1 MTRSLALNL
10 AAVTLLLL
18 LSIGQISGAGRD
30 VASRRRVRTQAIDS
44 DAKVKDTRSTR
55 DVSLQPDT
63 GAAKVRLEDNAGG
76 TRSSTQVARPVKVKG
91 RGSGGDV
98 SAENIQVKTDPN
110 DEKFAVSHNEDDISE
125 NRDDA
130 SYRDE
135 NISGD
140 DSAPGTAKIPI
151 VREGVASHTNTASD
165 SPSEISKIN
174 PPGAR
179 STSSQSTIGPLARI
193 LGIFGM
199 STSSEI
205 SPATKRRGNF
215 GRFKRRKHSQEEM
228 LYSDITLAFIN
239 GLKSGLYDDPE
250 KPLSNERKQ
259 ILLDWLDLLSATLP
273 PEFGLH
279 LIIDTLRTN
288 WIDISSSRNKLMSI
302 LSVSLPANKEYSD
315 ECTKESKNFLFRS
328 GRTSVTAARGSTCA
342 TWRLLHVVSV
352 GLAERMG
359 GTDASR
365 DDEMLRDVDAALGVI
380 GGKHRRRHRAFSP
393 KEAADIMRNTIDAFL
408 TCEVCR
414 KDFIE
419 QYDRCDFGRCDR
431 LNDSTENLS
440 EFDWREF
447 SMYLWEYHNG
457 VSTSI
462 ARKLAEGSRVSETT
476 ATISQLWPSIN
487 DCLTCQAEDGSWNKQ
502 RVYEYLRKMYW
513 GEFSDGN
520 AAENSAMH
528 VSHKGGG
535 LHLDSTSALH
545 MLGAMSVAIL
555 ILSSIKIWSS
565 WFLRRQNLVGYLP
578 SSADHFTGKSI
589 RKEE

>member
-1 MTRSLALNL
+1 MTRYLAPNL

-30 VASRRRVRTQAIDS
+30 VASRRRVRTQAIDT
-44 DAKVKDTRSTR
+44 DAKVKDKGSAK
-55 DVSLQPDT
+55 DVPLQPDT
-63 GAAKVRLEDNAGG
+63 GAAKVRLEDKAGG
-76 TRSSTQVARPVKVKG
+76 IRSSTQVTKPVKVKG
-91 RGSGGDV
+91 GGSGGDV
-98 SAENIQVKTDPN
+98 SAENKQVKTDRN
-110 DEKFAVSHNEDDISE
+110 DEKSHN
-125 NRDDA
+125 DA
-130 SYRDE
+130 D
-135 NISGD
+135 
-140 DSAPGTAKIPI
+140 TA
-151 VREGVASHTNTASD
+151 RN
-165 SPSEISKIN
+165 SPSKISKIN

-179 STSSQSTIGPLARI
+179 STSPQSTITQFNSKSSVRGGPLARI
-193 LGIFGM
+193 LGMFGM
-199 STSSEI
+199 STSSEQSRI

-215 GRFKRRKHSQEEM
+215 RRFKRRKQSQEEM

-239 GLKSGLYDDPE
+239 GLKSGLYDDAE

-288 WIDISSSRNKLMSI
+288 WIDISSSRNKLMSV
-302 LSVSLPANKEYSD
+302 LSVALPANKEYSD
-315 ECTKESKNFLFRS
+315 ECTKESKKFLSIS

-342 TWRLLHVVSV
+342 AWRLFHVVSV

-365 DDEMLRDVDAALGVI
+365 DDEMLRDVDAALGVV

-393 KEAADIMRNTIDAFL
+393 KEAADILRNTIDAFL

-419 QYDRCDFGRCDR
+419 QYDRCDYGRCDR
-431 LNDSTENLS
+431 LTDSTENLS
-440 EFDWREF
+440 DFDWREF

-462 ARKLAEGSRVSETT
+462 ARKLAKGSRVSETR
-476 ATISQLWPSIN
+476 ATISQLWPSVN
-487 DCLTCQAEDGSWNKQ
+487 DCLACQAEDGSWNKQ
-502 RVYEYLRKMYW
+502 RVYEYLRKTYW
-513 GEFSDGN
+513 GEFSNGS

-528 VSHKGGG
+528 ASHKGSG
-535 LHLDSTSALH
+535 LHLDSTSALR

-565 WFLRRQNLVGYLP
+565 WFLWRQNLVGYLP

-589 RKEE
+589 RKKE